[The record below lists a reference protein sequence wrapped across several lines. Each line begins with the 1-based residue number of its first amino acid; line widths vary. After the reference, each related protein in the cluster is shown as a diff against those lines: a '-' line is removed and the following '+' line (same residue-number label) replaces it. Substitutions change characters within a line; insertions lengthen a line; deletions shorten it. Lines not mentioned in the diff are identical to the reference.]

1 MEASGHERTSVR
13 QQIRPVDMEQ
23 QVQISL
29 RMAEPPRLAVVP
41 AGCLPRLERA
51 FAASAGRGMLDL
63 LRFGLPVGASPL
75 LAWMQ
80 ERTRLVMMRYM
91 RARRQGRTDEEA
103 AALAVPSGG
112 ELVHWLEG
120 MPPLYG
126 AAVGVEC
133 LRAWLESLF
142 PALQKLS
149 ERECCT
155 PVEWL
160 CRLGEGWQQLGML
173 CFHLAENAG
182 DDALDA
188 PFAFLATF
196 IHKVGPDGKPRHAPL
211 GMAAQ
216 LYAGDTEALLSLLRP
231 LRDLAEQNAFLREL
245 IDSQAVYRPCG
256 WGARQAYAF
265 LEALPLVEAAG
276 IEVRMVNLWKTR
288 PPKAELVV
296 QMELNEEGEPKPG
309 SIGSK
314 PDGAPSVNVHSLL
327 HFIPQ
332 VALGDRYLSPE
343 ELEELLDV
351 GDGLVRFRGEWVRL
365 DREKLVKL
373 LDSWRQA
380 TRMAAGGIPLLTG
393 LRYLLGK
400 RSEALPDLP
409 LPEDRTRLAAGARLA
424 LALSRLQFGQAE
436 PDLPERLRAILRPYQ
451 MDGVRFLVNVLEAGF
466 GACLADDMGLGKTL
480 QVISWLVHLQ
490 RSGKLEQGA
499 ALIVAPAS
507 LLPNWQEEL
516 ARFAPELRVITL
528 HPYALN
534 RSDAEYLRSNP
545 QWLMRRAHVALTTY
559 GIVTRQE
566 LLARREMPALVL
578 DEAQAI
584 KNADSA
590 RTRAVLRLASPR
602 RVALTG
608 TPVENSLGELRSLFE
623 FLNPGLLGSE
633 KEFNAMVK
641 DMGTD
646 YTVLRRMVRPF
657 MLRRLKSD
665 PALLPELPPKT
676 EQAAYCYLT
685 PEQAA
690 LYAHEV
696 QNLQA
701 VIQEPDPTTRLALV
715 LPIFGRFKQICNHP
729 AQYLGESYF
738 APERSGKMQR
748 LGTLAGQIAAAGGAC
763 LIFTQYRSMI
773 EPLHDYLAGI
783 FGAPGLCLHGG
794 TPIAERRRLVERFQH
809 PGGPPFFILSLKAA
823 GTGLTLTRAHH
834 VIHFDRWWNPA
845 VENQASDRAYRIG
858 QKRAVVIHPMIS
870 FGTIE
875 ENIHR
880 MLGRKSAMAD
890 ALLDGG
896 LEKLLLHLS
905 AQELLELVQPGK
917 AG

>member
-1 MEASGHERTSVR
+1 
-13 QQIRPVDMEQ
+13 MEQ

-29 RMAEPPRLAVVP
+29 RMTEPPLVTVVP

-51 FAASAGRGMLDL
+51 FAVSAGRGMLDL

-75 LAWMQ
+75 LAWLQ
-80 ERTRLVMMRYM
+80 ERTRVVMMRM
-91 RARRQGRTDEEA
+91 LRACRRGRPEEEA
-103 AALAVPSGG
+103 AGFCVPPAE
-112 ELVHWLEG
+112 ELVRWLEG
-120 MPPLYG
+120 MPPIYG
-126 AAVGVEC
+126 AEVGVEC
-133 LRAWLESLF
+133 LRAWFEGLF
-142 PALQKLS
+142 PALQELCR
-149 ERECCT
+149 RECCS

-182 DDALDA
+182 DDALEA

-196 IHKVGPDGKPRHAPL
+196 IHKVGPDGRPRHAPMGL
-211 GMAAQ
+211 AAQ
-216 LYAGDTEALLSLLRP
+216 LYAGDAEALLALLRP
-231 LRDLAEQNAFLREL
+231 LRDLAEQSPFLREL
-245 IDSQAVYRPCG
+245 VDSQAVYRPCG
-256 WGARQAYAF
+256 WSARQAYAF

-296 QMELNEEGEPKPG
+296 QMELPEGEELQPG
-309 SIGSK
+309 SVGSK
-314 PDGAPSVNVHSLL
+314 PDGAPSVQVHSLL

-380 TRMAAGGIPLLTG
+380 ARMAAGGIPLLTG
-393 LRYLLGK
+393 LRYLLGR
-400 RSEALPDLP
+400 RSEALPDVP
-409 LPEDRTRLAAGARLA
+409 LPKERVRLAPGARLA
-424 LALSRLQFGQAE
+424 LALSRLQFGDAE
-436 PDLPERLRAILRPYQ
+436 PDLPERLRGMLRPYQ
-451 MDGVRFLVNVLEAGF
+451 MDGVRFLVNVPEAGF

-480 QVISWLVHLQ
+480 QVICWLVHLQ
-490 RSGKLEQGA
+490 RCGRLEQGA
-499 ALIVAPAS
+499 ALVVAPAS

-516 ARFAPELRVITL
+516 ARFAPELRVMTL
-528 HPYALN
+528 HPYALS
-534 RSDAEYLRSNP
+534 RRDAEYLRSNP
-545 QWLMRRAHVALTTY
+545 GWLLRRAHVALTTY
-559 GIVTRQE
+559 GMVTRQE
-566 LLARREMPALVL
+566 LLSRQVLPALVL

-590 RTRAVLRLASPR
+590 RTRAVLRLTSPR
-602 RVALTG
+602 RVALSG

-623 FLNPGLLGSE
+623 FLNPGLLGGE
-633 KEFNAMVK
+633 KEFNAMVRE
-641 DMGTD
+641 MGSD
-646 YTVLRRMVRPF
+646 YTMLRRMVRPF

-696 QNLQA
+696 QHLQA

-715 LPIFGRFKQICNHP
+715 LPILGRFKQICNHP

-748 LGTLAGQIAAAGGAC
+748 LGALAGQIAAAGGAC
-763 LIFTQYRSMI
+763 LVFTQYRRMI

-794 TPIAERRRLVERFQH
+794 TPIAERRGLVERFQH
-809 PGGPPFFILSLKAA
+809 PGGPPFFILSLRAA
-823 GTGLTLTRAHH
+823 GTGLNLTRAHH

-870 FGTIE
+870 VGTIE

-880 MLGRKSAMAD
+880 MLSRKSAMAE
-890 ALLDGG
+890 ALLGGG

-905 AQELLELVQPGK
+905 AQELLALVQPTGVA
-917 AG
+917 AGAASGAAPGRAGE